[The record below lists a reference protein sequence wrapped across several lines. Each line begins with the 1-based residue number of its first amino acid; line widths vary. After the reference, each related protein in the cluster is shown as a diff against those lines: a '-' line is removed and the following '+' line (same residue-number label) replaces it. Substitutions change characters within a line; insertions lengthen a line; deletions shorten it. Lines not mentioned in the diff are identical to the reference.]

1 MSQEVVLIRI
11 DNNVYGKVLRCM
23 PNCEEV
29 IEICK
34 DYGYFY
40 KNKADKNECIHVEC
54 QMIEIY
60 NNFGLGSSKLKE
72 NERLIIFEDSFVTD
86 DELLSLYELGLDD
99 FIKGLEGKGFD
110 VRVWQDE
117 EFWVSYEDLL

>member
-1 MSQEVVLIRI
+1 MSQEVVLVRI
-11 DNNVYGKVLRCM
+11 EEDVYNKVLRYM
-23 PNCEEV
+23 PSCEEV

-34 DYGYFY
+34 DYGYSY
-40 KNKADKNECIHVEC
+40 EDKLDKDECIHVEC

-60 NNFGLGSSKLKE
+60 NNFGLDPTKLKE
-72 NERLIIFEDSFVTD
+72 NERLIIFEDSLMTD
-86 DELLSLYELGLDD
+86 DELLSMYELGLDD
-99 FIKGLEGKGFD
+99 FIKGLEDKGFD